1 MTIGQPYDGL
11 VVVEAVSGP
20 PGSALRLSA
29 AMTGRILADLG
40 ARVIQVVEK
49 SEQPEG
55 QGSSWGLENAALERF
70 LSARKSLAQGDI
82 ADREF
87 VSQILRRA
95 DVAIV
100 DRHVHRFIA
109 AHEFPRNIALLSLFS
124 GKHADTD
131 IPATEFTISA
141 LGGFLNMVGDPER
154 EPLRLGGHQEA
165 YALGLAAF
173 CGLAAL
179 LTQRQRKQRGMTVR
193 ASLLDTI
200 VWLNWKAVPL
210 EADAPTPAGR
220 AGAAAEWQ
228 VLRCADG
235 WIALVYQEPDW
246 PQLCDMVGDDRLR
259 QKKFATRQ
267 ARLENL
273 VELAE
278 IVESAFLSRSRR
290 QIHDEALSCRL
301 PLGPVWNPREVIEDP
316 HNVARALFEE
326 LSPSLVEEK
335 QPAFAP
341 RLPVLWNGA
350 ALSSLAGH
358 PSADI
363 AVGLS

>member
-1 MTIGQPYDGL
+1 MTIERPYEGL
-11 VVVEAVSGP
+11 VVVEAVGGS

-29 AMTGRILADLG
+29 AMAGRIFADLG
-40 ARVIQVVEK
+40 ARVIQVAEK
-49 SEQPEG
+49 SERPDG
-55 QGSSWGLENAALERF
+55 QEPSSGSKSPPLDRF
-70 LSARKSLAQGDI
+70 LSARKSLVRGDM

-87 VSQILRRA
+87 MSKTLRGA

-100 DRHVHRFIA
+100 DRHVHRSIA
-109 AHEFPRNIALLSLFS
+109 AHELPKNVALLSLFS
-124 GKHADTD
+124 GRHADAD

-154 EPLRLGGHQEA
+154 EPLRLAGHQEA

-179 LTQRQRKQRGMTVR
+179 LTDRQSKQQTMTVQ

-210 EADAPTPAGR
+210 GAGAPTPPGR

-246 PQLCDMVGDDRLR
+246 PHLCDMVGDDRLR
-259 QKKFATRQ
+259 QQRFATRQ
-267 ARLENL
+267 ARLDNL

-278 IVESAFLSRSRR
+278 IIESAFLSRTRR
-290 QIHDEALSCRL
+290 QIHDEASSYRL
-301 PLGPVWNPREVIEDP
+301 PLGPVWTPREVIEDP
-316 HNVARALFEE
+316 HNVTRAVFEE
-326 LSPSLVEEK
+326 LPPLTDEK
-335 QPAFAP
+335 LPVLTP
-341 RLPVLWNGA
+341 RLPVLWNGV
-350 ALSSLAGH
+350 ALSSFAEH
-358 PSADI
+358 APVAI